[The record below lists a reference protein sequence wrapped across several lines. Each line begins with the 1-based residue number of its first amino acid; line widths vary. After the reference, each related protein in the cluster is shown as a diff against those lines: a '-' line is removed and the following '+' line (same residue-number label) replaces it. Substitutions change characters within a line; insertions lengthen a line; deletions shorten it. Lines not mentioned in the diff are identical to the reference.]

1 MTDQLDPLI
10 VLLLFVIAIGVGS
23 LAGWFLGELLFW
35 LTRRLRYPIGKSN
48 FFTSSA
54 GMNAQV
60 LRYDEINRSNVQ
72 RVQ

>member
-35 LTRRLRYPIGKSN
+35 LTRRLR
-48 FFTSSA
+48 
-54 GMNAQV
+54 
-60 LRYDEINRSNVQ
+60 
-72 RVQ
+72 